1 MCLVEISLLNYRLSG
16 ILKQKKQN
24 YSFFMYQVPQAES
37 LKEFNVRMF
46 KPTGTYK
53 LINKVV

>member
-1 MCLVEISLLNYRLSG
+1 
-16 ILKQKKQN
+16 
-24 YSFFMYQVPQAES
+24 MYQVPQAES